1 MFLKDVLALPEW
13 FLFVELFVYAGII
26 FVGIIP
32 TAVRVIKVRKSR
44 RLFLQEFYKAEN
56 ELDSRVQQK
65 VEEIKK
71 NVDRQYLDS
80 NEKRKQTVKE
90 KYGVDYAFQYTSN
103 EKRRQTMLN
112 KYGVEYAFQL
122 KNESQG

>member
-32 TAVRVIKVRKSR
+32 TAVRLYRSRKAR
-44 RLFLQEFYKAEN
+44 NFYRKTVQSQFE
-56 ELDSRVQQK
+56 SRVPQK
-65 VEEIKK
+65 MKEIQ
-71 NVDRQYLDS
+71 DAFERQYLDP
-80 NEKRKQTVKE
+80 NEKRRQTVKE

-103 EKRRQTMLN
+103 EKRRQTMLK

-122 KNESQG
+122 KNES